1 MFIFT
6 TEFEIYFKFIL
17 FIRGGQHFNNYF
29 DFLVPFT
36 FSEAKYAHMYLLGNF
51 VNLAYYM

>member
-29 DFLVPFT
+29 DFLAPFT
-36 FSEAKYAHMYLLGNF
+36 FSEAKYAHMYHF
-51 VNLAYYM
+51 